1 MSAFT
6 WLIAE
11 NFITYTE
18 VSDSRINAML
28 KDIRKID
35 PNYFLEERFI
45 RQKKWFKTISI
56 AKYRL
61 FYRRQGYECEVLTFV
76 SDPGSFGFISEKEI
90 IIFLSGLFCGLK

>member
-1 MSAFT
+1 MNAMA
-6 WLIAE
+6 WLTPG
-11 NFITYTE
+11 NFIAYTK

-28 KDIRKID
+28 QDIRKID
-35 PNYFLEERFI
+35 PNYFLEEKLI
-45 RQKKWFKTISI
+45 RQRKWFKTISI

-90 IIFLSGLFCGLK
+90 IIFLSALFCGLK